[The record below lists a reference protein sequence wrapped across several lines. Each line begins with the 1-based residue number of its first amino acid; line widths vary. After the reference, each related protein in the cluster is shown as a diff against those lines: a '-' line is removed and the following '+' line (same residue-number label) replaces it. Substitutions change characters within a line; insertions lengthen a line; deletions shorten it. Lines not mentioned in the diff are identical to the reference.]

1 MKVALIVPRYPP
13 AVGGVEW
20 HARMLAIHLAELGV
34 GVDIFCTDPD
44 SSSPSVDVVDG
55 ITVRRFP
62 TLRHDATFFL
72 SPSLFRWVDAHAREY
87 DLLHAHSYHTPLP
100 LAAAIVAARR
110 KVPLVCTL
118 HYTGTG
124 HTWRRDLLHIPYRP
138 AAAWMLRRADA
149 IICTSQAERDLLSS
163 RFRTRASKLTVIH
176 NGIEPDEFLGARPTP
191 LPDDR
196 TCVLYAGRLEGYKN
210 TPALV
215 RAVAMLPEVSLVI
228 VGDGAARDTVLS
240 SAADAELG
248 DRLRLFP
255 GLPHAELIRWYRTA
269 DVFVSMSARESF
281 GIALLEAA
289 VAGARVVASD
299 IPAHREVAGLLP
311 DGAVTLIPL
320 RASDEVLAQAITEAA
335 GRERVKDAHLTAP
348 TWRANAQLTSE
359 VYQDV
364 FARSRATSGR

>member
-1 MKVALIVPRYPP
+1 VKIAFIVPRYPP

-20 HARMLAIHLAELGV
+20 HARMLATHLAELGIAI
-34 GVDIFCTDPD
+34 DILCTNPE
-44 SSSPSVDVVDG
+44 SSTPSVEVIDG
-55 ITVRRFP
+55 LSVRRFP
-62 TLRHDATFFL
+62 TLRGDATFFI
-72 SPSLFRWVDAHAREY
+72 SSGLFRWVDDHANEY

-100 LAAAIVAARR
+100 LAAAVAAARR

-124 HTWRRDLLHIPYRP
+124 HTWRRALLHVPYRP

-149 IICTSQAERDLLSS
+149 IICTSQAERDLLAS
-163 RFRTRASKLTVIH
+163 RFRVHARKLTVIH
-176 NGIEPDEFLGARPTP
+176 NAIEPDEFLSAEP
-191 LPDDR
+191 LPQSDGR
-196 TCVLYAGRLEGYKN
+196 TCVLFAGRLEGYKN
-210 TPALV
+210 MPALV
-215 RAVAMLPEVSLVI
+215 RAAAMLAGVNLVI
-228 VGDGAARDTVLS
+228 IGDGSAREDVLATAAE
-240 SAADAELG
+240 AGLG
-248 DRLRLFP
+248 DRLRLM
-255 GLPHAELIRWYRTA
+255 GALPHSELIRWYRTA

-320 RASDEVLAQAITEAA
+320 RASDDVLAAAITEAA
-335 GRERVKDAHLTAP
+335 ARERVRDAHLTAP
-348 TWRANAQLTSE
+348 TWRGAAQQTKE

-364 FARSRATSGR
+364 LIRSSGIPSR

>member
-1 MKVALIVPRYPP
+1 
-13 AVGGVEW
+13 
-20 HARMLAIHLAELGV
+20 MLATHLAELGV
-34 GVDIFCTDPD
+34 EVDVLCTNPG
-44 SSSPSVDVVDG
+44 SSAPSVEVVDG
-55 ITVRRFP
+55 LSVRRFP
-62 TLRHDATFFL
+62 TLRGDATFFI
-72 SPSLFRWVDAHAREY
+72 SPGLFRWVDDHAHEY
-87 DLLHAHSYHTPLP
+87 DVLHAHSYHTPLP
-100 LAAAIVAARR
+100 LAAAVTAARR

-124 HTWRRDLLHIPYRP
+124 HTWRRELLHVPYRP

-149 IICTSQAERDLLSS
+149 IICTSQAERDLLVS
-163 RFRTRASKLTVIH
+163 RFRVRASKLKVIH
-176 NGIEPDEFLGARPTP
+176 NAIEPEEFLDAQPMAQSDG
-191 LPDDR
+191 R

-215 RAVAMLPEVSLVI
+215 RAVATLPETDLVI
-228 VGDGAARDTVLS
+228 IGDGPAREDVISTAAAVG
-240 SAADAELG
+240 LG
-248 DRLRLFP
+248 DRLRLLRA
-255 GLPHAELIRWYRTA
+255 LPHTELIRWYRTA

-320 RASDEVLAQAITEAA
+320 RASDEVLAAAITGAA
-335 GRERVKDAHLTAP
+335 ARGRVEGAHLTAP
-348 TWRANAQLTSE
+348 TWRGAAQQTYD

-364 FARSRATSGR
+364 LARSRATSPG